1 MDRSKSIALLN
12 HSIADEMQTLHQ
24 YMYFH
29 FHLDDQSLLPLSQLF
44 KRTAIEEMMHVEKLA
59 DRVLFLKGEV
69 DMVPAG
75 PVEKIT
81 DPKAMLEKAMAMEE
95 QSQIDYNNAAN
106 ICGASADSVTKQIF
120 ELLTADEERHYDQYD
135 KQRDNIERFGLAYMA
150 LQSFN
155 PAPAAAAEPAAQ
167 A

>member
-1 MDRSKSIALLN
+1 
-12 HSIADEMQTLHQ
+12 
-24 YMYFH
+24 
-29 FHLDDQSLLPLSQLF
+29 
-44 KRTAIEEMMHVEKLA
+44 
-59 DRVLFLKGEV
+59 
-69 DMVPAG
+69 
-75 PVEKIT
+75 
-81 DPKAMLEKAMAMEE
+81 
-95 QSQIDYNNAAN
+95 
-106 ICGASADSVTKQIF
+106 VTKQIF